1 MVTNGPVW
9 TTANSALAILGPLK
23 PVAVYALKTY
33 NITYLKQER
42 PMLIIRTQYC
52 RRRTANDPP
61 PRGHGEGA
69 DQALWPRNQYT
80 PFGHVANSCR
90 LARKLQVPWRAAQIG
105 IAGCK
110 TVHEDAVVSRQMC
123 SDSFLLAKACS
134 TRNIGKIGGEV
145 VKALAI

>member
-1 MVTNGPVW
+1 MVTNGPAW
-9 TTANSALAILGPLK
+9 TSTNSALAILDPLK
-23 PVAVYALKTY
+23 HVAAYALKTY
-33 NITYLKQER
+33 NITYLKQEWLL
-42 PMLIIRTQYC
+42 LIIRTQYC

-80 PFGHVANSCR
+80 AFGHIANSCH

-110 TVHEDAVVSRQMC
+110 TVHEDAVVSRQMR
-123 SDSFLLAKACS
+123 SDGFLLAKA
-134 TRNIGKIGGEV
+134 R
-145 VKALAI
+145 